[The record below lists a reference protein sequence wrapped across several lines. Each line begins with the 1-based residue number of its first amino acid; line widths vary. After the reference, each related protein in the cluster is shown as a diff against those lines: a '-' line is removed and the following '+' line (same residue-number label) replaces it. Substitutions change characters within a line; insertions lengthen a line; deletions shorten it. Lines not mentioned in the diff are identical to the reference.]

1 MEKIKLQK
9 AGLGRKRISFDK
21 DSNAAKVKAKLEEIY
36 ARLVSGGGFE
46 ILRSGLSPKD
56 LYLVTPPLN
65 IGYTVHFLRDSSGLG
80 QAIAYIRPVQADLDS
95 SSLEMGDHAP
105 AGDAPEN
112 KDMSIAPTVK
122 CLNCSVQ
129 IPMNSIRNHIV
140 ECGMDNHHKQF
151 KKASFSGTPL
161 MSELHEMFPDLHD
174 TAKEEAVRVCEGDI
188 EVSVSSLLD
197 HSKGILLKEE
207 MPNYGVVDST
217 DSDSE
222 NLQQATAVLLQEEQK
237 KTVIEEFRDA
247 TIVSDSP
254 VFRVYVNRMASDF
267 ANDI

>member
-112 KDMSIAPTVK
+112 
-122 CLNCSVQ
+122 
-129 IPMNSIRNHIV
+129 
-140 ECGMDNHHKQF
+140 
-151 KKASFSGTPL
+151 KASFSGTPL